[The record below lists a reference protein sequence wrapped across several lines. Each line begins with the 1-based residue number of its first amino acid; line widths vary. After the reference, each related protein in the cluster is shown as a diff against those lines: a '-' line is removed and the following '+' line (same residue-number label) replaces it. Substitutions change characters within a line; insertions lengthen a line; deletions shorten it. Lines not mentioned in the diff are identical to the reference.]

1 MIKLP
6 KQWSDV
12 PVENFIEVSKIDREL
27 GSNHFNSEILSI
39 LSEEPIEVIE
49 DLDIDEM
56 ISYVN
61 QLLWA
66 TSQPHNRY
74 KHKVLHYTIKPLE
87 QLTLFEYIDLD
98 HFFNDNYITNL
109 DKICA
114 ILYKQTKVGEWGE
127 VEMEGYDYDL
137 YTRAVQF
144 TELPITD
151 VYGIIPEYLKFRDK
165 FLDTYRNLFVDA
177 DDKLTDDEKV
187 ELRPEELKDIEDEG
201 KSAKW
206 SWERTIYTLTNGDIT
221 KSEKVGRLPL
231 TYVFN
236 ILAMKKELDI

>member
-1 MIKLP
+1 MLP
-6 KQWSDV
+6 KQWSDISV
-12 PVENFIEVSKIDREL
+12 NNFIEIYSIDKTQ
-27 GSNHFNSEILSI
+27 GVNYVNAEIISI
-39 LSEEPIEVIE
+39 LIDEPVD
-49 DLDIDEM
+49 DLDIDELYD
-56 ISYVN
+56 YVN
-61 QLLWA
+61 KINWTA
-66 TSQPHNRY
+66 KSPHNRY
-74 KHKVLHYTIKPLE
+74 QHKLLHYTIKPLS

-98 HFFNDNYITNL
+98 HFFNDNYVTNL

-114 ILYKQTKVGEWGE
+114 ILYKQTKVGEWGDI
-127 VEMEGYDYDL
+127 EMEGYDYDL
-137 YTRAVQF
+137 YTRAEKF
-144 TELPITD
+144 LDLPITD
-151 VYGIIPEYLKFRDK
+151 VYGIISEYLKFRDK
-165 FLDTYRNLFVDA
+165 FLDNYRNLFVDA

-187 ELRPEELKDIEDEG
+187 ELSPEELKEIEEEG